1 MSNLVLEAETMQ
13 TTSKSHPVHFLQF
26 FYDLTILFSYVLGLA
41 MTVALGAY
49 GLELFFLWSLRRKF
63 RWLIDFHGW

>member
-13 TTSKSHPVHFLQF
+13 TSHKSHSEHFMRF
-26 FYDLTILFSYVLGLA
+26 YYDLSILFAYVLGLA

-49 GLELFFLWSLRRKF
+49 GLEILSSIL
-63 RWLIDFHGW
+63 